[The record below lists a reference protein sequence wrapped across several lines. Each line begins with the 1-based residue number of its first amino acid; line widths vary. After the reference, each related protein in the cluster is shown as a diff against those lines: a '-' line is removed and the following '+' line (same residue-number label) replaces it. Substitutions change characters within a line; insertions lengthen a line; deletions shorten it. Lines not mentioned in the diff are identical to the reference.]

1 MEKRSALIIQV
12 FEKLGAPLMAA
23 VAEVAARDPSAAQ
36 SDRNDAGKVAEL
48 LGKTVQ
54 LSIAL
59 ANVMDIKDTGTT
71 ADTVRLALAALVSP
85 LVADHYRQTVKVPND
100 ADIKRMVTALE
111 AILTFS
117 DNFAPVAETIKRM
130 AHIDPDLTVIADE
143 TQTTMQ
149 YLSVM
154 SPIIHEIGRFSFGQP
169 EQKLLQ
175 ETSDKLMKKAES
187 IVARIKST
195 AADAASIKQA
205 ELQALKALSEMY
217 VTCHKAETDR
227 LMAMS
232 EDERAQAA
240 STGGN
245 GVDKV
250 WESFDKRAGML
261 EILCG
266 SVAPSASGGAAAP
279 VAPNVPS
286 APAQP
291 QAQTSAPVETP
302 SAAPAAPPPVQETS
316 PPPAPEAAAPS
327 TSEAAPPPAAP
338 VTPEP
343 AAVPAQSAQEGAS
356 AEQSDGGYNPMGFF
370 KPGSQSEEQPAQPPV
385 QPQAQPSAPVETPPE
400 VNPEPV
406 QETPPPS
413 PPPPPTQPPAEPVA
427 PPPAAPAEP
436 AATETVASEEEGAYN
451 PMGFFKPG
459 AKSDDANDDG
469 SQSV

>member
-23 VAEVAARDPSAAQ
+23 VAEVAARDPSAGQ

-175 ETSDKLMKKAES
+175 ETSDKLMKKAAE
-187 IVARIKST
+187 IVVRVKS
-195 AADAASIKQA
+195 AGADAASIKQA
-205 ELQALKALSEMY
+205 ELQALKALSDIY
-217 VTCHKAETDR
+217 VTCHKSETDR
-227 LMAMS
+227 LMALS
-232 EDERAQAA
+232 EEERAQAA
-240 STGGN
+240 GAGGN

-266 SVAPSASGGAAAP
+266 SVAPSASGSAASAVTPAAAP
-279 VAPNVPS
+279 APEV
-286 APAQP
+286 PAQP
-291 QAQTSAPVETP
+291 
-302 SAAPAAPPPVQETS
+302 AAPAAVTPPPQET
-316 PPPAPEAAAPS
+316 
-327 TSEAAPPPAAP
+327 PAAP
-338 VTPEP
+338 VTPP
-343 AAVPAQSAQEGAS
+343 AAP
-356 AEQSDGGYNPMGFF
+356 
-370 KPGSQSEEQPAQPPV
+370 
-385 QPQAQPSAPVETPPE
+385 PPE
-400 VNPEPV
+400 QAV
-406 QETPPPS
+406 
-413 PPPPPTQPPAEPVA
+413 PPPPATPPAEPA
-427 PPPAAPAEP
+427 APPPPAAPAEP
-436 AATETVASEEEGAYN
+436 AAEETVASEGEGAYN